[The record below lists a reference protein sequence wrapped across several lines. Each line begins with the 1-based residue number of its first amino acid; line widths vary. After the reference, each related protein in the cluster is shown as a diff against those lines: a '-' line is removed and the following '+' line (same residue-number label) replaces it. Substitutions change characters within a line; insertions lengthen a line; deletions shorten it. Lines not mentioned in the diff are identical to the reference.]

1 MSLSLRLVSVSRRK
15 LTRSQTSCVQVSISK
30 ELVLSHSLCVTEHLR
45 HGGKA
50 KAGK

>member
-1 MSLSLRLVSVSRRK
+1 MSRRK